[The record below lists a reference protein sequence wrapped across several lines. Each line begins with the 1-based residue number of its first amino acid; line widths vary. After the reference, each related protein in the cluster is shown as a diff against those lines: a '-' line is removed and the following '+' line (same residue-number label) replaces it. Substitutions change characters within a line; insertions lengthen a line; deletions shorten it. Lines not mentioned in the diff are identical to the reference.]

1 MKPFSNISFYLNS
14 KFKLNN
20 NKSFQKENKEK
31 KIKKKTIR
39 LYTVGSSNDYYEK
52 LYRNKLIEEL
62 QDNFNLEFTSDNPDY
77 LIYDIFN
84 CDFLDQK
91 YKNAVKIA
99 FFTENQIPD
108 FNQADY
114 AIGFQNINYL
124 DRYFRKTTLIWVFEK
139 RYLNI
144 KNKDFMKKRKNVF
157 RKGNRKKFCAAVIS
171 NSIFTDGFRIKFTI
185 LL

>member
-1 MKPFSNISFYLNS
+1 MKLRYIKIIKLNYLKNVIIFQIRINKILIFFLLINLIFLFINIYFIFSNKSNEQLLNEINYKYLKIFKNIDLFGINMIMKPFSNISFYLNS

-31 KIKKKTIR
+31 KIKKKTLR
-39 LYTVGSSNDYYEK
+39 LYTVGSSNEYYEK

-99 FFTENQIPD
+99 FFTEN
-108 FNQADY
+108 
-114 AIGFQNINYL
+114 
-124 DRYFRKTTLIWVFEK
+124 
-139 RYLNI
+139 
-144 KNKDFMKKRKNVF
+144 
-157 RKGNRKKFCAAVIS
+157 
-171 NSIFTDGFRIKFTI
+171 
-185 LL
+185 